1 MFLLTPSQN
10 LEARS
15 EQVCMAESE
24 RMTVVYIPYH
34 DKITIL
40 RGLSEYMVKLFAL
53 GSKKVILPLMS
64 VYDGKTK
71 LHLSDLNE
79 DMLLI
84 VSK

>member
-10 LEARS
+10 FEARS

-24 RMTVVYIPYH
+24 RMYIPYH